1 MAFPPLKI
9 GDLIAKTP
17 IVQGG
22 MGVGISLHR
31 LASAVAA
38 EGGIGV
44 IAGAMIGMREHGVA
58 KDPVAAN
65 SRALATELKKAKALT
80 DGIIGVNIM
89 VALTD
94 FSSLVRTSIAE
105 RADVIFSGAGLPT
118 DLPKLLRDMCEEKKE
133 EFRTKLVPIVS
144 SARAATIICKK
155 WLNRSGYLPDAF
167 VVEGPKAGGH
177 LGYKAEE
184 IDDPQH
190 SLEIVVPQVVD
201 AVKAFEDEHGK
212 AVPVIAAG
220 GVYSGDDIRRFL
232 GMGASGVQMGTRF
245 VATEECDA
253 DIRFKQAYV
262 DAKEEDIAIIKS
274 PVGMPGRA
282 LKGRFMEAVEEGK
295 RNFRCLFHCISTC
308 KPDESPYCIASALL
322 NAMKGNLDR
331 GFAFSGSNVFRIES
345 IVTVKELMNS
355 LQQEFDAAVA
365 SAKSGIN
372 SLQQEFDNAM
382 AKLRPVN
389 LMGRS

>member
-1 MAFPPLKI
+1 MSFPSLTI

-17 IVQGG
+17 IIQGG

-44 IAGAMIGMREHGVA
+44 IAGAMIGMREKDVA
-58 KDPVAAN
+58 QNPIAAN
-65 SRALATELKKAKALT
+65 SRALAAEISKARELT
-80 DGIIGVNIM
+80 SGIIGVNIM

-94 FSSLVRTSIAE
+94 FASLVRTAISE
-105 RADVIFSGAGLPT
+105 KADIIFSGAGLPL
-118 DLPKLLRDMCEEKKE
+118 DLPKHLRDMCEERKE

-144 SARAATIICKK
+144 SARAATVLCKK
-155 WLNRSGYLPDAF
+155 WLMRFDYLPDAF

-177 LGYKAEE
+177 LGFKPEDLSNPEFA
-184 IDDPQH
+184 
-190 SLEIVVPQVVD
+190 LEKVVPEVVE
-201 AVKAFEDEHGK
+201 AVKPFEDAHGK
-212 AVPVIAAG
+212 KIPVIAAG
-220 GVYSGDDIRRFL
+220 GVYSGEDIHRFL
-232 GMGASGVQMGTRF
+232 AMGASGVQMGTRF

-262 DAKEEDIAIIKS
+262 DAREEDVTIIKS

-282 LKGRFMEAVEEGK
+282 LKGRFIEALEEGK

-308 KPDESPYCIASALL
+308 DPEKSPYCIASALL
-322 NAMKGNLDR
+322 NAMKGNLEK
-331 GFAFSGSNVFRIES
+331 GFAFSGANVFRVNG

-355 LQQEFDAAVA
+355 LQREFEAA
-365 SAKSGIN
+365 KTT
-372 SLQQEFDNAM
+372 F
-382 AKLRPVN
+382 LR
-389 LMGRS
+389 